1 MPSVALHD
9 WRRPFLLRNLSI
21 KNNFFSMARNIIT
34 AIDVGTSM
42 VETVIAEE
50 RRGESRLHI
59 LGIGHVPSAGV
70 RRGIVVDVSEA
81 ASAIRRSVDE
91 AQKSAS
97 VPIHSVWLAVGGAH
111 ISVASSR
118 GVVAV
123 SRADGEISPEDVN
136 RVIAAA
142 ETFVSHNPN
151 KEILHIIPRD
161 FKVDN
166 ESGIKDPTGMHGVRL
181 EVDTLIIECVSPFL
195 KNLFKAV
202 EGAGFAVDDYVFS
215 SLAASEVV
223 LSKRQKELG
232 TMLLDVGGSTA
243 SFIVF
248 EEGVPIHAGVMPI
261 GGAHITNDVA
271 IGFRTHVD
279 IAEKIKLAF
288 GSCLPGDFQKKE
300 AIHLADFLSHDAMEI
315 GEAQEDS
322 PAAGVKEGAKEI
334 PRVSYSRR
342 ELAEI
347 IEARLQDLFELL
359 GKDLKKIGRTELL
372 PGGVVLV
379 GGSAHIPGLAELT
392 RQEIKLP
399 VEVGVLSSSSP
410 AFDEKLAPSFAAC
423 LGVLE
428 WAHRRTGESVPF
440 WGGRIRKIRQSP
452 WLRWLRSLLP

>member
-1 MPSVALHD
+1 
-9 WRRPFLLRNLSI
+9 
-21 KNNFFSMARNIIT
+21 MARNIIT
-34 AIDVGTSM
+34 AIDVGTST

-59 LGIGHVPSAGV
+59 LGVGHVPSAGV

-81 ASAIRRSVDE
+81 ASAIRRSVEE
-91 AQKSAS
+91 ARKSAS
-97 VPIHSVWLAVGGAH
+97 VPVHSVWLAVGGAH

-166 ESGIKDPTGMHGVRL
+166 EVGIKDPTGMHGVRL

-215 SLAASEVV
+215 PLAASEVV

-232 TMLLDVGGSTA
+232 TMLLDVGGGTA

-279 IAEKIKLAF
+279 IAEQIKLTY
-288 GSCLPGDFQKKE
+288 GSCLPGDFQKKD
-300 AIHLADFLSHDAMEI
+300 AIRLADFLPREGIESVEM
-315 GEAQEDS
+315 QEGS
-322 PAAGVKEGAKEI
+322 SLAALAKEAGKE
-334 PRVSYSRR
+334 VSKTNYSRR

-359 GKDLKKIGRTELL
+359 GRDLKKIGRSELL

-379 GGSAHIPGLAELT
+379 GGSAQLPGLAELT

-399 VEVGVLSSSSP
+399 VEIGVLSQSAP
-410 AFDEKLAPSFAAC
+410 AFDEKLASSYAAC

-428 WAHRRTGESVPF
+428 WAHKRTGDGIP
-440 WGGRIRKIRQSP
+440 WGGRIRKIHQSP